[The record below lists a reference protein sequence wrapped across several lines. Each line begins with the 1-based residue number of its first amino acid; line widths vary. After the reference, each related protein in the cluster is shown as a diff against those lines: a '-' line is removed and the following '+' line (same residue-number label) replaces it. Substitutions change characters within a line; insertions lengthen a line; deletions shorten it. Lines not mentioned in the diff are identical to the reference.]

1 MDESEA
7 SVPIS
12 KGSKGGDLSAL
23 AWVQVALRRPLE
35 LAHKALRSHLRQQAE
50 LAELDT
56 VDPALLRQAR
66 SQLHQSVG
74 VLELAGLGRAAELIR
89 AAEAALQH
97 LSAPR
102 PAEGGRP
109 PWGSSKVAKPHL
121 LESDRPRL
129 ITPLAVQT
137 IERGSFALLDFI
149 AQRLAGSPVSTL
161 ALFPQYRALQELAG
175 ISRAHPA
182 DLWTLEWSWRELAFV
197 DDVPPR
203 RLDETAVHRIEADLL
218 ALMRGAAPDSAA
230 RLSELFAGLAGAAL
244 APGEAAAAPN
254 RRLATLWQLAAG
266 FFEALAGGWLQPD
279 MYSKRIG
286 SRLLAQ
292 LRAGEQAEPSER
304 LARDLLF
311 FCSQAVSSE
320 AVPAGSRLAAV
331 RHGHGLVASLA
342 VDYEQVRLGRFD
354 PAWLAQVRRRVAA
367 AKSRWSAVAGGD
379 LSRLAGLAERVG
391 LVSDSLPGL
400 YTEGSMLG
408 DALQRAAA
416 DTVACGAAPPALL
429 AREVA
434 TALLFLEA
442 AVDDGNVEAADELAA
457 NERIQRLALRV
468 DEARAGQV
476 RADQDP
482 GGLEHWMEALYRR
495 DSERQT
501 LGAVV
506 QELRSAL
513 SEVEHGVD
521 LYFRDPSRREWL
533 DPVPAQ
539 LSAMLGVL
547 SMLGLDQASQAVQH
561 LRDEVVALAGAES
574 GAQHASDDFECLA
587 DKLGAL
593 GYLIDMVNVQPQ
605 WANSLFRFDPETGS
619 LAAAQPRTGTTWA
632 DVDGALSTDLQAYPE
647 MREVFLDEARE
658 VIESARQA
666 LADLGARADD
676 IAALQGLRRAFH
688 SLKASARMVGLD
700 ALAWAA
706 WACEQLLN
714 VRLGEPAAQ
723 AEPALQ
729 VFVHEACDSIEAW
742 VQAFAAGEAGPF
754 HAEALV
760 AAADALANPQVLAPG
775 ADLAAEPW
783 LDGLAPADPPAPGLP
798 GLQSLLER
806 LPDLPLASDLDLWG
820 SLPEAMAPEPLLEP
834 AVDRAAQTGPA
845 SASDPSGQVNPAG
858 ELSSKCGFATLLD
871 PHGGL
876 PATAGLG
883 ALSTARSRIESDVG
897 LLKRG
902 LGEVGENL
910 ERLQAQLRDIEW
922 QAESDIDS
930 EVDREIGPEI
940 DPETDSRADAGR
952 TAALAVDPLDRDRD
966 TRIQEI
972 ARMMAE
978 SVDDLAALQR
988 GLQRTLQ
995 STEDTLAHQARMAR
1009 DIPDERPDDRPQAAL
1024 TTA

>member
-12 KGSKGGDLSAL
+12 KGSKGDDLSAL
-23 AWVQVALRRPLE
+23 AWVRVALRRPLE
-35 LAHKALRSHLRQQAE
+35 LANKALRSHLRHQAE
-50 LAELDT
+50 LGELDT
-56 VDPALLRQAR
+56 VDAAVLRQAR

-74 VLELAGLGRAAELIR
+74 VLELEGLGRVAELIR

-102 PAEGGRP
+102 PAEAGRP

-137 IERGSFALLDFI
+137 VERGSFALLDFI
-149 AQRLAGSPVSTL
+149 AQRLAGKPVSTV

-175 ISRAHPA
+175 IARAHPA
-182 DLWTLEWSWRELAFV
+182 DLWTLEWSWRELVFEG
-197 DDVPPR
+197 DVPPR
-203 RLDETAVHRIEADLL
+203 RLDEAAVHRIEADLL
-218 ALMRGAAPDSAA
+218 ALMRGAAPGSAA

-244 APGEAAAAPN
+244 APAEAATVPN

-266 FFEALAGGWLQPD
+266 FFEALAGGLLQPD
-279 MYSKRIG
+279 KYSKRIG

-311 FCSQAVSSE
+311 FCSQAVSRE
-320 AVPAGSRLAAV
+320 VVPAGSRLAAV
-331 RHGHGLVASLA
+331 RHGHGLVANSA
-342 VDYEQVRLGRFD
+342 VDYEQATLGRFD

-367 AKSRWSAVAGGD
+367 AKLRWSALAGGD
-379 LSRLAGLAERVG
+379 LSRLAGLAEPFG
-391 LVSDSLPGL
+391 LVSDSLASL

-416 DTVACGAAPPALL
+416 DTLARGAAPPALL

-434 TALLFLEA
+434 TALLFLES
-442 AVDDGNVEAADELAA
+442 AVDDGNVEAADELAGT
-457 NERIQRLALRV
+457 ERIQRLALRI
-468 DEARAGQV
+468 DEARADPARPDQA

-482 GGLEHWMEALYRR
+482 GGLEYWMEALYRR

-501 LGAVV
+501 LGAAV
-506 QELRSAL
+506 QALRSGL
-513 SEVEHGVD
+513 SEVESGID
-521 LYFRDPSRREWL
+521 LHFRDPSRREWI

-561 LRDEVVALAGAES
+561 LRDEVVALASAES

-593 GYLIDMVNVQPQ
+593 GYLIDMVSVQPQ

-619 LAAAQPRTGTTWA
+619 LAAAQRRTGMAWA
-632 DVDGALSTDLQAYPE
+632 DIAGARATEGGIESAPGTTLSTALSTDLQAYPE

-666 LADLGARADD
+666 LADLGVRADD

-688 SLKASARMVGLD
+688 RLKASARMVGLD

-706 WACEQLLN
+706 WTCEQLLN

-729 VFVHEACDSIEAW
+729 VFVHGACDSIEAW
-742 VQAFAAGEAGPF
+742 VRAFATGEAGQF
-754 HAEALV
+754 HADTLV
-760 AAADALANPQVLAPG
+760 AAADALANPRVPAPD
-775 ADLAAEPW
+775 ADMAAEPW
-783 LDGLAPADPPAPGLP
+783 LDGSAPADPSAPGLP

-820 SLPEAMAPEPLLEP
+820 SLPEAMAPEPTLEP
-834 AVDRAAQTGPA
+834 AVDRAAEAGPA
-845 SASDPSGQVNPAG
+845 SASDPGRQINPAG

-871 PHGGL
+871 P
-876 PATAGLG
+876 
-883 ALSTARSRIESDVG
+883 
-897 LLKRG
+897 
-902 LGEVGENL
+902 
-910 ERLQAQLRDIEW
+910 
-922 QAESDIDS
+922 
-930 EVDREIGPEI
+930 
-940 DPETDSRADAGR
+940 
-952 TAALAVDPLDRDRD
+952 
-966 TRIQEI
+966 
-972 ARMMAE
+972 
-978 SVDDLAALQR
+978 
-988 GLQRTLQ
+988 
-995 STEDTLAHQARMAR
+995 
-1009 DIPDERPDDRPQAAL
+1009 
-1024 TTA
+1024 

>member
-23 AWVQVALRRPLE
+23 AWVQVALRRPLQ

-102 PAEGGRP
+102 PAEAGRP

-149 AQRLAGSPVSTL
+149 AQRLAGRPVSTL

-175 ISRAHPA
+175 IARAHPA

-197 DDVPPR
+197 GDVPPR
-203 RLDETAVHRIEADLL
+203 RLDEAAVHRIEADLL

-266 FFEALAGGWLQPD
+266 FFEALAGGLLQPD

-342 VDYEQVRLGRFD
+342 VDYEQARLGRFD
-354 PAWLAQVRRRVAA
+354 PAWLAQVRRRAAA

-391 LVSDSLPGL
+391 LVSDSLASL

-416 DTVACGAAPPALL
+416 DTVACGAAPPAVL

-442 AVDDGNVEAADELAA
+442 AVDDGNVEAADELAGT
-457 NERIQRLALRV
+457 ERIQRLALRV
-468 DEARAGQV
+468 DQA

-482 GGLEHWMEALYRR
+482 GDLEHWMEVLYRR

-506 QELRSAL
+506 QDLRSGL

-521 LYFRDPSRREWL
+521 LYFRDPSRREWI

-561 LRDEVVALAGAES
+561 LRDEVVALVSAES

-666 LADLGARADD
+666 LADLGVRADD

-729 VFVHEACDSIEAW
+729 VFIHEACDSIEAW

-754 HAEALV
+754 HADTLV
-760 AAADALANPQVLAPG
+760 AAADALANPQVPAPG

-820 SLPEAMAPEPLLEP
+820 SLPDAMATEPLLEP

-845 SASDPSGQVNPAG
+845 SASDPSGQVSPAG

-871 PHGGL
+871 PHGGR

-922 QAESDIDS
+922 QANSDIDS
-930 EVDREIGPEI
+930 EVDREIH
-940 DPETDSRADAGR
+940 SRAGAGR
-952 TAALAVDPLDRDRD
+952 AAALAVDPLDRDRD

-972 ARMMAE
+972 AQMVAE
-978 SVDDLAALQR
+978 SVADLAALQR

-995 STEDTLAHQARMAR
+995 STEDALAQQARMARMAR
-1009 DIPDERPDDRPQAAL
+1009 DIPDDLPGDLPDERPDDRPQAAL

>member
-7 SVPIS
+7 LVPIS
-12 KGSKGGDLSAL
+12 EGSKGGDLSAL

-102 PAEGGRP
+102 PAEAGRP

-149 AQRLAGSPVSTL
+149 AQRLAGRPVSTL

-175 ISRAHPA
+175 IARAHPA
-182 DLWTLEWSWRELAFV
+182 DLWTLEWSWRELVFEG
-197 DDVPPR
+197 DVPPR
-203 RLDETAVHRIEADLL
+203 RLDEAAVHRIEADLL

-244 APGEAAAAPN
+244 ASN

-342 VDYEQVRLGRFD
+342 VDYEQARLGRFD

-379 LSRLAGLAERVG
+379 LSRLAGLIERFG

-416 DTVACGAAPPALL
+416 DTVARGAAPPALL
-429 AREVA
+429 VREVA

-442 AVDDGNVEAADELAA
+442 AVDDGNVEAADELAGT
-457 NERIQRLALRV
+457 ERIQRLALRV
-468 DEARAGQV
+468 DQA

-506 QELRSAL
+506 QDLRSGL

-521 LYFRDPSRREWL
+521 LYFRDPSRREWIDL
-533 DPVPAQ
+533 VPAQ

-561 LRDEVVALAGAES
+561 LRDEVVALVSAES

-714 VRLGEPAAQ
+714 VRLGEPAAL

-729 VFVHEACDSIEAW
+729 VFVHGACDSIEAW
-742 VQAFAAGEAGPF
+742 VQAFAAGEAGQF
-754 HAEALV
+754 HADALV
-760 AAADALANPQVLAPG
+760 AAADALANPQVPAPA
-775 ADLAAEPW
+775 ADLAAEPL

-820 SLPEAMAPEPLLEP
+820 SLPDAIAPEPLLEP
-834 AVDRAAQTGPA
+834 AADRAAQTGPA
-845 SASDPSGQVNPAG
+845 SAGDAGRQINPAG

-871 PHGGL
+871 PHGGR

-910 ERLQAQLRDIEW
+910 ERLQAQLRDIDW
-922 QAESDIDS
+922 QANSDIDN
-930 EVDREIGPEI
+930 EVDREIDPEI
-940 DPETDSRADAGR
+940 DPETDSLADAGR
-952 TAALAVDPLDRDRD
+952 AAALAFDPLDKDRD

-972 ARMMAE
+972 TRMVAE
-978 SVDDLAALQR
+978 SVADLAALQR

-995 STEDTLAHQARMAR
+995 STEDTLAQQARMARMAR
-1009 DIPDERPDDRPQAAL
+1009 DIPDELPEEWPDDRPQAAL

>member
-1 MDESEA
+1 
-7 SVPIS
+7 
-12 KGSKGGDLSAL
+12 
-23 AWVQVALRRPLE
+23 
-35 LAHKALRSHLRQQAE
+35 
-50 LAELDT
+50 
-56 VDPALLRQAR
+56 
-66 SQLHQSVG
+66 VG
-74 VLELAGLGRAAELIR
+74 VLELVGLGRAAELIR

-102 PAEGGRP
+102 PAEAGRP

-149 AQRLAGSPVSTL
+149 AQRLAGRPVSTL

-182 DLWTLEWSWRELAFV
+182 DLWTLEWSWRELAF
-197 DDVPPR
+197 DGDVPPR
-203 RLDETAVHRIEADLL
+203 RLDEAVVHRIEADLL

-230 RLSELFAGLAGAAL
+230 RLSELFAGLAVAAL
-244 APGEAAAAPN
+244 APAEAAAVPN

-266 FFEALAGGWLQPD
+266 FFEALAGGLLQPD

-311 FCSQAVSSE
+311 FCSQAVISD

-331 RHGHGLVASLA
+331 RHGHGLTASSA
-342 VDYEQVRLGRFD
+342 VDYEQATLGRFD
-354 PAWLAQVRRRVAA
+354 PAWLAQARRRVAA

-379 LSRLAGLAERVG
+379 LSRLAGLTERFG
-391 LVSDSLPGL
+391 LVSDSLAGL

-416 DTVACGAAPPALL
+416 DTVVRGAAPPALL

-442 AVDDGNVEAADELAA
+442 AVDDGDVEAADALAGT
-457 NERIQRLALRV
+457 ERIQRLALRI
-468 DEARAGQV
+468 DEA

-482 GGLEHWMEALYRR
+482 GCLEYWMEALYRR

-506 QELRSAL
+506 QELRSGL
-513 SEVEHGVD
+513 SEVESGID
-521 LYFRDPSRREWL
+521 LHFRDPSRREWI
-533 DPVPAQ
+533 DPVSAQ

-547 SMLGLDQASQAVQH
+547 SMLGLDQATQAVQH

-574 GAQHASDDFECLA
+574 GAQHASDDFECLG
-587 DKLGAL
+587 DKLGSL
-593 GYLIDMVNVQPQ
+593 GFLIDMVSVQPQ

-619 LAAAQPRTGTTWA
+619 LAAAHRRTGMAWA

-658 VIESARQA
+658 VIQSARQA

-688 SLKASARMVGLD
+688 NLKASARMVGLD

-729 VFVHEACDSIEAW
+729 VFVHGACDSIEAW
-742 VQAFAAGEAGPF
+742 VQAFAAGEAGQF
-754 HAEALV
+754 HADTLV
-760 AAADALANPQVLAPG
+760 AAADALANPQLPAPA

-783 LDGLAPADPPAPGLP
+783 FDGLAPADPPAPGLP

-820 SLPEAMAPEPLLEP
+820 SLPEAMAPEPALEP
-834 AVDRAAQTGPA
+834 AVNRATQTDPA
-845 SASDPSGQVNPAG
+845 SASDQARKINPAG

-871 PHGGL
+871 PHGGR

-922 QAESDIDS
+922 QADSDIDN
-930 EVDREIGPEI
+930 EVDREI
-940 DPETDSRADAGR
+940 DPETDSRADAGIA
-952 TAALAVDPLDRDRD
+952 AALAVDPMDRDRD
-966 TRIQEI
+966 TRCQEVT
-972 ARMMAE
+972 RMVAE
-978 SVDDLAALQR
+978 SVADLAALQR
-988 GLQRTLQ
+988 SLQRTLQ
-995 STEDTLAHQARMAR
+995 STEDMLAHQERMARMAR
-1009 DIPDERPDDRPQAAL
+1009 DIPDDQPHDRPDDLPDDQPDDRPQPTL